1 MATITDLKN
10 NLAKARKDIEAS
22 LPNIVREFA
31 MSAKVLAERNIIED
45 GFGKTYST
53 NELPA
58 FFFYGKELNNAGKSF
73 IAKKKKAG
81 EGLTWAALREAQGLP
96 SDHVTLSYSNE
107 MWRGI
112 VVLEVQKSGT
122 KIIAMLGSTTKS
134 GKDKMR
140 WNFENYGDFIMMA
153 LKLKEKEFLA
163 EQATD
168 DILQIIKRHI

>member
-31 MSAKVLAERNIIED
+31 MSAKVLAERNIIEE
-45 GFGKTYST
+45 GFGKEYSK

-58 FFFYGKELNNAGKSF
+58 FFFEGKELNNAGKAF
-73 IAKKKKAG
+73 IKKKKKAG

-96 SDHVTLSYSNE
+96 TDHVTLSYSNE
-107 MWRGI
+107 MWRGVI
-112 VVLEVQKSGT
+112 VVEVQKNGT

-134 GKDKMR
+134 GKDKMQ
-140 WNFENYGDFIMMA
+140 WNFERYGDFIMKA
-153 LKLKEKEFLA
+153 LGAKEKGFLS

-168 DILQIIKRHI
+168 DILQIIKRYI